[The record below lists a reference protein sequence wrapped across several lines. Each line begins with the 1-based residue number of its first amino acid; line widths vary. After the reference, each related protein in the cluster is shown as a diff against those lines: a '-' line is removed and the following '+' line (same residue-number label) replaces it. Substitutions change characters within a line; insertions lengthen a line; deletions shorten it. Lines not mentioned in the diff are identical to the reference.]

1 MILNDDINDIK
12 YNISFPPRMDTQTR
26 LGPGAQTSKFSPSLY
41 LSVSLSISH
50 LYLISGSLGLLA
62 SFSPIVEFF
71 LHGDGELASGGSSLN
86 AQERREHFLDAVDRK
101 LPGKSQFGP
110 AWPQT
115 QP

>member
-1 MILNDDINDIK
+1 
-12 YNISFPPRMDTQTR
+12 MDTQTR
-26 LGPGAQTSKFSPSLY
+26 MSPGAQISKFSPSLY

-62 SFSPIVEFF
+62 SFSPVVEFF

-86 AQERREHFLDAVDRK
+86 TQKRREHFLDGVDRK
-101 LPGKSQFGP
+101 LPGKGQFGP

>member
-12 YNISFPPRMDTQTR
+12 YNISFPTRMDTQTR
-26 LGPGAQTSKFSPSLY
+26 LGPGAQITKFSPLY